1 VLRCSLE
8 KILSGKYV
16 MSIELILKQ
25 LISCN
30 ISSPLEQAH
39 FLAQCEHE
47 SANFKHL
54 SESSNYRYK
63 SAKLVFARYKA
74 QIEAK
79 QQEEHAADDG
89 FCPQP
94 WLFDLV
100 YGTRMG
106 NQLDGTSDH
115 DGFNFR
121 GGGLLQLTG
130 KDNYA
135 KFLEFA
141 NTHGYSLT
149 LGETTEFTRSD
160 EGAILSA
167 IWYWQIN
174 QIGQFALLDDV
185 VSVSKLIN
193 CGSIHK
199 PDSSVIGLAERI
211 SATAKYKQLL
221 GLSIT
226 KTANS

>member
-1 VLRCSLE
+1 MDI
-8 KILSGKYV
+8 K
-16 MSIELILKQ
+16 LILKQ
-25 LISCN
+25 LIKCN
-30 ISSPLEQAH
+30 INSPLEQAH

-47 SANFKHL
+47 SAGFKHL
-54 SESSNYRYK
+54 SESTNYRYK
-63 SAKLVFARYKA
+63 SAKLVFGKYKA

-79 QQEEHAADDG
+79 QREEQATDDS

-94 WLFDLV
+94 WFFDLV

-106 NQLDGTSDH
+106 NQLDGVNDH

-130 KDNYA
+130 KDNYC

-141 NTHGYSLT
+141 NSHGHRLSLS
-149 LGETTEFTRSD
+149 EITEFIRTD

-167 IWYWQIN
+167 IWYWQAN

-185 VSVSKLIN
+185 VAVSKLIN

-199 PDSSVIGLAERI
+199 PDSSVIGLTERI
-211 SATAKYKQLL
+211 NATAKYKQVL
-221 GLSIT
+221 GLT
-226 KTANS
+226 NS

>member
-1 VLRCSLE
+1 V
-8 KILSGKYV
+8 LSGKYV
-16 MSIELILKQ
+16 MNIELILKQ
-25 LISCN
+25 LINCN

-47 SANFKHL
+47 SANFRHL

-63 SAKLVFARYKA
+63 SAKLVFAKYKA

-79 QQEEHAADDG
+79 QSEEHAADDS

-100 YGTRMG
+100 YGARMG
-106 NQLDGTSDH
+106 NQLDGTNDH
-115 DGFNFR
+115 DGFDFR

-141 NTHGYSLT
+141 NAHGHNLAMN
-149 LGETTEFTRSD
+149 EIAEFTRSD

-174 QIGQFALLDDV
+174 KVGEFALLDDV
-185 VSVSKLIN
+185 TAVSKLIN

-199 PDSSVIGLAERI
+199 PDSSVIGLAERVN
-211 SATAKYKQLL
+211 ATTKYKQLL
-221 GLSIT
+221 GLSLS

>member
-1 VLRCSLE
+1 
-8 KILSGKYV
+8 
-16 MSIELILKQ
+16 MNIELILEQ
-25 LISCN
+25 LIKCN

-63 SAKLVFARYKA
+63 SAKLIFAKYKA

-79 QQEEHAADDG
+79 QSEERATDDS

-100 YGTRMG
+100 YGARMG
-106 NQLDGTSDH
+106 NQLNGTDDH

-141 NTHGYSLT
+141 NARGHKLSVD
-149 LGETTEFTRSD
+149 EIAEFTRT
-160 EGAILSA
+160 EAGAVLSA

-174 QIGQFALLDDV
+174 KIGKFALQDDAV
-185 VSVSKLIN
+185 AVSKLIN

-199 PDSSVIGLAERI
+199 PDSSVIGLEERI
-211 SATAKYKQLL
+211 KATAKYKLLL
-221 GLSIT
+221 G
-226 KTANS
+226 

>member
-1 VLRCSLE
+1 
-8 KILSGKYV
+8 
-16 MSIELILKQ
+16 MNIELILKQ
-25 LISCN
+25 LINCN

-47 SANFKHL
+47 SANFRHL

-63 SAKLVFARYKA
+63 SAKLVFAKYKA

-79 QQEEHAADDG
+79 QSEEYAADDS

-100 YGTRMG
+100 YGSRMG
-106 NQLDGTSDH
+106 NQLDGINDH

-141 NTHGYSLT
+141 NAHGHNLSMN
-149 LGETTEFTRSD
+149 EIAEFTRSD

-174 QIGQFALLDDV
+174 KIGEFALLDDV
-185 VSVSKLIN
+185 TAVSKLIN

-199 PDSSVIGLAERI
+199 PDSSVIGLAERAN
-211 SATAKYKQLL
+211 ATTKYKQLL
-221 GLSIT
+221 GLNVS

>member
-1 VLRCSLE
+1 
-8 KILSGKYV
+8 
-16 MSIELILKQ
+16 MNIELILEQ
-25 LISCN
+25 LIKCN

-63 SAKLVFARYKA
+63 SAKLIFAKYKA

-79 QQEEHAADDG
+79 QSEERATDDS

-100 YGTRMG
+100 YGARMG
-106 NQLDGTSDH
+106 NQLNGTDDH

-141 NTHGYSLT
+141 NDRGHKLSVD
-149 LGETTEFTRSD
+149 EIAEFTRT
-160 EGAILSA
+160 EAGAVLSA

-174 QIGQFALLDDV
+174 KIGKFALQDDAV
-185 VSVSKLIN
+185 AVSKLIN

-199 PDSSVIGLAERI
+199 PDSSVIGLEERI
-211 SATAKYKQLL
+211 KATAKYKLLL
-221 GLSIT
+221 G
-226 KTANS
+226 

>member
-1 VLRCSLE
+1 
-8 KILSGKYV
+8 
-16 MSIELILKQ
+16 MNIELILEQ
-25 LISCN
+25 LINCN

-63 SAKLVFARYKA
+63 SAKLIFAKYKA

-79 QQEEHAADDG
+79 QSEECATDDG

-100 YGTRMG
+100 YGARMG
-106 NQLDGTSDH
+106 NQLNGTDDH

-141 NTHGYSLT
+141 NARGHKLSVD
-149 LGETTEFTRSD
+149 EIAEFTRT
-160 EGAILSA
+160 EAGAVLSA

-174 QIGQFALLDDV
+174 KIGKFALQDDAV
-185 VSVSKLIN
+185 AVSKLIN

-199 PDSSVIGLAERI
+199 PDSSVIGLEERI
-211 SATAKYKQLL
+211 KATTKYKLLL
-221 GLSIT
+221 GSGIS

>member
-1 VLRCSLE
+1 V
-8 KILSGKYV
+8 LSGKYV
-16 MSIELILKQ
+16 MNIELILKQ
-25 LISCN
+25 LINCN

-47 SANFKHL
+47 SANFRHL

-63 SAKLVFARYKA
+63 SAKLVFAKYKA

-79 QQEEHAADDG
+79 QSEEYAADDS

-100 YGTRMG
+100 YGSRMG
-106 NQLDGTSDH
+106 NQLDGINDH

-141 NTHGYSLT
+141 NAHGHNLSMN
-149 LGETTEFTRSD
+149 EIAEFTRSD

-174 QIGQFALLDDV
+174 KIGEFALLDDV
-185 VSVSKLIN
+185 TAVSKLIN

-199 PDSSVIGLAERI
+199 PDSSVIGLAERAN
-211 SATAKYKQLL
+211 ATTKYKQLL
-221 GLSIT
+221 GLNVS

>member
-1 VLRCSLE
+1 
-8 KILSGKYV
+8 
-16 MSIELILKQ
+16 MNIELILEQ
-25 LISCN
+25 LIKCN

-63 SAKLVFARYKA
+63 SAKLVFAKYKA

-79 QQEEHAADDG
+79 QSEERATDDS

-100 YGTRMG
+100 YGARMG
-106 NQLDGTSDH
+106 NQLNGTDDH

-141 NTHGYSLT
+141 NARGHKLSVD
-149 LGETTEFTRSD
+149 EIAEFTRT
-160 EGAILSA
+160 EAGAVLSA

-174 QIGQFALLDDV
+174 KIGKFALQDDAV
-185 VSVSKLIN
+185 AVSKLIN

-199 PDSSVIGLAERI
+199 PDSSVIGLEERI
-211 SATAKYKQLL
+211 KATTKYKLLL
-221 GLSIT
+221 GSGIS

>member
-1 VLRCSLE
+1 MNI
-8 KILSGKYV
+8 K
-16 MSIELILKQ
+16 LILKQ
-25 LISCN
+25 LINCN

-63 SAKLVFARYKA
+63 SAKLVFAKHKA

-79 QQEEHAADDG
+79 QSEEHATDDN

-100 YGTRMG
+100 YGARMG
-106 NQLDGTSDH
+106 NQLNGTDDH

-141 NTHGYSLT
+141 NARGHKLSVD
-149 LGETTEFTRSD
+149 EIAEFTRT
-160 EGAILSA
+160 EAGAVLSA

-174 QIGQFALLDDV
+174 KIGKFALQDDAV
-185 VSVSKLIN
+185 AVSKLIN

-199 PDSSVIGLAERI
+199 PDSSVIGLEERI
-211 SATAKYKQLL
+211 KATTKYKLLL
-221 GLSIT
+221 GSGIS

>member
-1 VLRCSLE
+1 
-8 KILSGKYV
+8 
-16 MSIELILKQ
+16 MMNIELILKQ
-25 LISCN
+25 LINCN

-47 SANFKHL
+47 SANFRHL

-63 SAKLVFARYKA
+63 SAKLVFAKYKA

-79 QQEEHAADDG
+79 QSEEYAADDS

-100 YGTRMG
+100 YGSRMG
-106 NQLDGTSDH
+106 NQLDGINDH

-141 NTHGYSLT
+141 NAHGHNLSMN
-149 LGETTEFTRSD
+149 EIAEFTRSD

-174 QIGQFALLDDV
+174 KIGEFALLDDV
-185 VSVSKLIN
+185 TAVSKLIN

-199 PDSSVIGLAERI
+199 PDSSVIGLAERAN
-211 SATAKYKQLL
+211 ATTKYKQLL
-221 GLSIT
+221 GLNVS